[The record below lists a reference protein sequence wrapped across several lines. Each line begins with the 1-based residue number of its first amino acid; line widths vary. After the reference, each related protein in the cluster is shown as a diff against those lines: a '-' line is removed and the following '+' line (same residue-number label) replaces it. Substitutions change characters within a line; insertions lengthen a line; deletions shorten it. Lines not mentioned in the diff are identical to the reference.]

1 MATNIPAIPDYVDE
15 QDYEFIL
22 ASYLGNVRNDVD
34 KREGSIIWDSGAP
47 CCIEIAKAY
56 LYLQVMMANAFAAT
70 AHGTFL
76 EMRCAEQG
84 IEKDPATY
92 AKRLGVFKDGAGN
105 PYSVSMGTEFSTV
118 SETNLVNFTVIE
130 VYTQNGE
137 TIPGSYILQ
146 CTEAGVIGN
155 QYFGEIVPVLNLNG
169 LAEATLSNI
178 LVPGENEQ
186 DEEEI
191 REEYF
196 DTINQKSFG
205 GNITEY
211 REFVTSLEG
220 VGDCQVYPVHQGGG
234 TVGISIIDSQ
244 YNKPSSKLIEEVQQA
259 TDPHYND
266 EYAGRGLGTAPIG
279 HVVTIMGPDEHESNI
294 EATIEVANG
303 YTIQQVRPTILA
315 NLESYYLGLRKKWA
329 EATDLNKYSLK
340 IIYERVKSTILNTTG
355 VENILACTINGLE
368 KDIVLQEDKDKQ
380 EIPIIGDVTIN
391 G

>member
-1 MATNIPAIPDYVDE
+1 MASNIPEVPDYIDE
-15 QDYEFIL
+15 QDYEYIL
-22 ASYLGNVRNDVD
+22 ARYLGNVRNDVD

-47 CCIEIAKAY
+47 LCIELAIAY
-56 LYLQVMMANAFAAT
+56 MYIQSMILNCFAAS
-70 AHGTFL
+70 APSPYL
-76 EMRCAEQG
+76 EMRCEEQG
-84 IEKDPATY
+84 ITREPATY
-92 AKRLGVFKDGAGN
+92 AERLGVFTNGQGD
-105 PYSVSMGTEFSTV
+105 PYAIAIGTEFSTV
-118 SETNLVNFTVIE
+118 DETNLVNFTVTE
-130 VYTQNGE
+130 VYTVDGE
-137 TIPGSYILQ
+137 TVPGSYILT
-146 CTEAGVIGN
+146 CNEVGEIGN
-155 QYFGEIVPVLNLNG
+155 QYFGEIVPVYNLQG
-169 LAEATLSNI
+169 LATATLSDVLI
-178 LVPGENEQ
+178 PGEAEQ
-186 DEEEI
+186 DIEDL
-191 REEYF
+191 RQKYF
-196 DTINQKSFG
+196 DTINQKAFG

-211 REFVTSLEG
+211 REFVTSLDG

-266 EYAGRGLGTAPIG
+266 EYAGMGLGTAPIG
-279 HVVTIMGPDEHESNI
+279 HVVTIMGPDEHESDI

-303 YTIQQVRPTILA
+303 YTIQQVRPAILA

-368 KDIVLQEDKDKQ
+368 QDIVLQEDEDKQ